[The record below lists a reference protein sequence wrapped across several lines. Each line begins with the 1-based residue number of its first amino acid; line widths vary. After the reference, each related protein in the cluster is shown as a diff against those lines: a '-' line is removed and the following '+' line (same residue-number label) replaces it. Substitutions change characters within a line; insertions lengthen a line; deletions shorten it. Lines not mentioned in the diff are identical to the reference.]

1 MSTKSLYERLSVCEA
16 YHVPNYTGNFTII
29 REFVWAPSSGIF
41 PNGLGGNDGDD
52 EDGYRPSLI
61 DLDMEEASGD
71 SEDASV
77 ISPIS
82 Y

>member
-1 MSTKSLYERLSVCEA
+1 MLKSLSLSIPFGISPDVI
-16 YHVPNYTGNFTII
+16 VI